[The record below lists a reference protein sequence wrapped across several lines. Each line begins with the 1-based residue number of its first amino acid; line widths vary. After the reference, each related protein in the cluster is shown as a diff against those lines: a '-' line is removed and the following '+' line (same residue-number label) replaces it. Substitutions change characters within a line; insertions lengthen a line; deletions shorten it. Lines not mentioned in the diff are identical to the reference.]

1 MTHKIDIAVAFLAL
15 FVLCN
20 DAYIVQTDIKN
31 DFAVKNVRNACPIS
45 AKWVTP
51 ETVPSLV
58 QIGSKFL
65 NGGETKRH
73 NQQFAFTP
81 ILTSFFQ
88 MLDMVVLP
96 SREVCVLGQ
105 KLKNYILPENNQ
117 FQTKL
122 GIAAWLLPCLTTPIH
137 HTKTRY
143 CLEQQMNSIG
153 RNDMLSFKR
162 FSERLVAAIHE
173 YYYYHHFLMFLE

>member
-15 FVLCN
+15 FVLFN
-20 DAYIVQTDIKN
+20 DAYIVQRGIKN
-31 DFAVKNVRNACPIS
+31 EFLVKNLRNACPIS

-51 ETVPSLV
+51 ETVPSVV
-58 QIGSKFL
+58 QVGSKYL
-65 NGGETKRH
+65 NDGETKRH
-73 NQQFAFTP
+73 NKQFAFTP
-81 ILTSFFQ
+81 VSTSFFQ

-105 KLKNYILPENNQ
+105 KLKNYILPESNQ

-122 GIAAWLLPCLTTPIH
+122 SIAAWLLPCFTTPSN
-137 HTKTRY
+137 HTRTRY

-162 FSERLVAAIHE
+162 FSERFLEAMQE
-173 YYYYHHFLMFLE
+173 YYYHHFLVFLE